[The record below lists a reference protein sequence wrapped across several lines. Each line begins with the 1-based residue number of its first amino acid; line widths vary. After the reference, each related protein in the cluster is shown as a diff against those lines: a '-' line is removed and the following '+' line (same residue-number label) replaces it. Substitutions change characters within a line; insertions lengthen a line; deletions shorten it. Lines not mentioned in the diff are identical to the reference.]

1 MIGRLPLVLCLVFVT
16 LSTGPAF
23 ADDRN
28 AAREA
33 FRRASQHYKLGEFKE
48 ALQDFK
54 AAFRAYEDPTFLF
67 NIAQCERQLDQRDE
81 AIRQYKMYLAEAPN
95 AANRE
100 EVKAVVARLEHE
112 VEEQRARD
120 RALAAEKATPPV
132 SVLPPQQTP
141 PPAVA
146 ELTTPTTPPP
156 VAAPADKPAY
166 KKWWVWT
173 IVGVAV
179 AGGVAAGVAVALT
192 QDPKQHVSTALGTF
206 QF

>member
-1 MIGRLPLVLCLVFVT
+1 MSLVLFFGLVA
-16 LSTGPAF
+16 LSADPAF

-28 AAREA
+28 VAREA

-67 NIAQCERQLDQRDE
+67 NIAQCERQLDQREE
-81 AIRQYKMYLAEAPN
+81 AIRQYKMYLAEAPA
-95 AANRE
+95 AANRD

-112 VEEQRARD
+112 LEEQRDRD

-132 SVLPPQQTP
+132 SVLPPQPAPQPVVTEVVP
-141 PPAVA
+141 PPI
-146 ELTTPTTPPP
+146 
-156 VAAPADKPAY
+156 APRADKPTY

>member
-1 MIGRLPLVLCLVFVT
+1 MTGRSSLVLLFVFVT
-16 LSTGPAF
+16 LAATPAF

-28 AAREA
+28 VAREA
-33 FRRASQHYKLGEFKE
+33 FRRGSQHYKLGEFKE

-81 AIRQYKMYLAEAPN
+81 AVRQYKMYLAEAPE

-100 EVKAVVARLEHE
+100 EVKAVVARLERE
-112 VEEQRARD
+112 LEEQRTRD

-132 SVLPPQQTP
+132 SVLPPQSTP
-141 PPAVA
+141 APDAVALTTLTTTAPPAR
-146 ELTTPTTPPP
+146 
-156 VAAPADKPAY
+156 ADKPTY

-173 IVGVAV
+173 LVGVAV

-192 QDPKQHVSTALGTF
+192 QDPKQHVHTALGTV

>member
-1 MIGRLPLVLCLVFVT
+1 MTGRSTLVLLFVFVT
-16 LSTGPAF
+16 LAARPAF

-33 FRRASQHYKLGEFKE
+33 FRRGSQHYKLGEFKE

-67 NIAQCERQLDQRDE
+67 NIAQCERQLDQREE
-81 AIRQYKMYLAEAPN
+81 AVRQYKMYLAEAPD
-95 AANRE
+95 AANRD

-112 VEEQRARD
+112 LEEQRARD

-132 SVLPPQQTP
+132 SVLPPQPAPEVVALTTTTP
-141 PPAVA
+141 PPARV
-146 ELTTPTTPPP
+146 
-156 VAAPADKPAY
+156 DKPVY
-166 KKWWVWT
+166 KKWWLWT

>member
-1 MIGRLPLVLCLVFVT
+1 MIGRSPLVLLFIFLA
-16 LSTGPAF
+16 LSAGPAF

-28 AAREA
+28 VARDA
-33 FRRASQHYKLGEFKE
+33 FRRGSQHYKLGEFKE

-67 NIAQCERQLDQRDE
+67 NIAQCERQLDQREE
-81 AIRQYKMYLAEAPN
+81 AVRQYKMYLAEAPD
-95 AANRE
+95 AANRD

-112 VEEQRARD
+112 IEEQRARD

-132 SVLPPQQTP
+132 SVLPPQQAP
-141 PPAVA
+141 PPAVT
-146 ELTTPTTPPP
+146 ELTAPP
-156 VAAPADKPAY
+156 VAPRADKPTY

>member
-1 MIGRLPLVLCLVFVT
+1 MIGRSSLVLLFVFVALT
-16 LSTGPAF
+16 APPAF

-33 FRRASQHYKLGEFKE
+33 FRRGSQHYKLGEFKE

-67 NIAQCERQLDQRDE
+67 NIAQCERQLDQREE
-81 AIRQYKMYLAEAPN
+81 AVRQYTMYLAEAPD

-112 VEEQRARD
+112 IEEQRARD
-120 RALAAEKATPPV
+120 RALAVEKATPPV
-132 SVLPPQQTP
+132 SVLPPQPAPAPDAVALTP
-141 PPAVA
+141 PP
-146 ELTTPTTPPP
+146 TPSPR
-156 VAAPADKPAY
+156 ADKPAY

-192 QDPKQHVSTALGTF
+192 QDPKQHVSTTLGTF